1 MSAWAKMLP
10 VFAAAAVW
18 FFTGPAA
25 ADPKYGL
32 GRAAT
37 SEEIAGWD
45 IDVRPDGVGLPS
57 GSGNVTDGE
66 AIYIERCASCHGEFG
81 EGAGR
86 FPVLMGGFDTLIEDR
101 PEKTI
106 GSYWPYA
113 TTIWDY
119 VHRAMP
125 FGDAQSLTADETYA
139 VTAFL
144 LYLNEVVEEDFVLSK
159 RNLAKVRMPNAA
171 GFFVREGP
179 DIPSQEPCMK
189 DCRANPKVIGRAR
202 ILDVTPEDE
211 QQALE

>member
-1 MSAWAKMLP
+1 MSAWVRWPAVL
-10 VFAAAAVW
+10 AAAAVW
-18 FFTGPAA
+18 IFAEPAM
-25 ADPKYGL
+25 ADPKFGL

-37 SEEIAGWD
+37 PEEIAGWD
-45 IDVRPDGVGLPS
+45 IDVRPDGEGLPS
-57 GSGNVTDGE
+57 GSGDVADGE
-66 AIYIERCASCHGEFG
+66 AIYLERCASCHGEFG

-86 FPVLMGGFDTLIEDR
+86 FPVLMGGFDTLVEDR

-119 VHRAMP
+119 VNRAMP

-144 LYLNEVVEEDFVLSK
+144 LFLNEVVDEDFVLTK
-159 RNLAKVRMPNAA
+159 ENLAEVRMPNAA

-179 DIPSQEPCMK
+179 DVPSQEPCMK
-189 DCRANPKVIGRAR
+189 DCRSRPDVIGRAR
-202 ILDVTPEDE
+202 ILDVTPEDD